1 MEKTKYDIEEGL
13 KKKLLRIKNSNYSKQ
28 GKINQ
33 EKIAKQAAEDARKAM
48 RENYRQQ
55 QVNNFVQLFVLPIH
69 WTFYLY
75 LSICKK
81 FCRTLKGRPRAISS
95 QNRGLRLSVSV
106 F

>member
-33 EKIAKQAAEDARKAM
+33 EKIAKKAAEDARKAM

-55 QVNNFVQLFVLPIH
+55 QVNNFVQLFVLPTP
-69 WTFYLY
+69 WAFYPY
-75 LSICKK
+75 RSNCKK
-81 FCRTLKGRPRAISS
+81 FCCTFNT
-95 QNRGLRLSVSV
+95 QNMTNPTIVSPV
-106 F
+106 KMEYG

>member
-55 QVNNFVQLFVLPIH
+55 QVNKMSE
-69 WTFYLY
+69 YS
-75 LSICKK
+75 LSSKI
-81 FCRTLKGRPRAISS
+81 
-95 QNRGLRLSVSV
+95 V
-106 F
+106 